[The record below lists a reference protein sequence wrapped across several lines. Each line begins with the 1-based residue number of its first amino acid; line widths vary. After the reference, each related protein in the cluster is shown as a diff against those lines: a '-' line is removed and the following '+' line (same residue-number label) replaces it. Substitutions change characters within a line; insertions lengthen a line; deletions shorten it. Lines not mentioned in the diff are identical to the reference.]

1 MDENKEESWFQR
13 IKGSRGYNI
22 LVAFIKSAAVGLLFA
37 VICFA
42 YDVYHDSEQDKQL
55 EKSLEKME
63 DIERTVTAQLASIE
77 QNLSTRYLGI
87 FPEYISQI
95 GELFRDIDHKD
106 TIVIFE
112 DVLYYGIKSRP
123 KEFFGLNKD
132 LFEHALNKGSIT
144 VAFYDFDE
152 TESVLV
158 AADIFHKM
166 IIESRI
172 DSKYH
177 STINEKRA
185 EEIRRIRE
193 VHENVNRDALRVY
206 DSVLCETYFAA
217 TRNDSL
223 AKFEKDINAYL
234 KKDLVDVGRDDTTR
248 AGRMAHQMCV
258 EIDSVK
264 QYYLGGEKTIEE
276 ITFFDYELMYRG
288 MSRVIAKS
296 YESLGIRLVPLR
308 EYLTMSCW
316 MVQKGDQKG
325 VETVLAFPSKYS
337 TDEIG
342 FYSQDEAF
350 SRYIGTMLEGVQ
362 GNVH

>member
-13 IKGSRGYNI
+13 MKGSRGFNI
-22 LVAFIKSAAVGLLFA
+22 LVTFIKSAAVGLLFA

-42 YDVYHDSEQDKQL
+42 YDVYHDTEQDKQL

-63 DIERTVTAQLASIE
+63 DIEQTVTVQLASIE

-95 GELFRDIDHKD
+95 GELFQDVDPKA
-106 TIVIFE
+106 TVVIFE

-123 KEFFGLNKD
+123 DEFYNLNRN

-144 VAFYDFDE
+144 VAFYDFE
-152 TESVLV
+152 EAGSVLV

-172 DSKYH
+172 DTKYH
-177 STINEKRA
+177 SMINEKRA
-185 EEIRRIRE
+185 EEIQRIRE
-193 VHENVNRDALRVY
+193 ANENVNRDALRVY
-206 DSVLCETYFAA
+206 DSVLCETFFAA
-217 TRNDSL
+217 TRSDSL
-223 AKFEKDINAYL
+223 AKFEKDVNAYL
-234 KKDLVDVGRDDTTR
+234 KKDLVEVGEDDSTR
-248 AGRMAHQMCV
+248 AGRMAHQMCI

-264 QYYLGGEKTIEE
+264 QYYLGGGKAIEE
-276 ITFFDYELMYRG
+276 ISFYDYELMYRR
-288 MSRVIAKS
+288 MSQVIARY
-296 YESLGIRLVPLR
+296 YEGVGIRLVPLK

-342 FYSQDEAF
+342 FYSKDEAF
-350 SRYIGTMLEGVQ
+350 SRYIGTMLAGVL
-362 GNVH
+362 GNTP